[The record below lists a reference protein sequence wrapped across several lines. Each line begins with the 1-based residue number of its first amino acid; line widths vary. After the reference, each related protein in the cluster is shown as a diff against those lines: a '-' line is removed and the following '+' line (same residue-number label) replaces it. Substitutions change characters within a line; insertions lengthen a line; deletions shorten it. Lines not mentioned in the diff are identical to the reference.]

1 MPIDRIILETDHHI
15 RASVERVLRARDT
28 FDEVVAVVKKSEGA
42 YLQSKAN
49 LARLNG
55 HGGSEPGTRAGSG
68 NGTDR
73 S

>member
-1 MPIDRIILETDHHI
+1 MSIDRIILETDHHV
-15 RASVERVLRARDT
+15 RASVERVLKARDT
-28 FDEVVAVVKKSEGA
+28 YEEVAAVVKKSEGA

-55 HGGSEPGTRAGSG
+55 HGGSEPSARLNSG
-68 NGTDR
+68 NGADR